1 VAAAR
6 ASSLRLLLAAS
17 AVAVAAG
24 LWVALGSSGPAHP
37 LRSGAVA
44 PGFNAAELEG
54 RSFSL
59 AEQHGRVV
67 FVNFWA
73 TWCAPCRDEAPAL
86 ERLYREFSERGFEIL
101 AISID
106 ETASRDTV
114 RSFREEF
121 DLTFPILI
129 DPARSIY
136 GAYQATG
143 VPETFLIDP
152 QGRIVER
159 FVGPRGWDEPR
170 YARAIERLLEAEAR
184 P

>member
-1 VAAAR
+1 
-6 ASSLRLLLAAS
+6 
-17 AVAVAAG
+17 
-24 LWVALGSSGPAHP
+24 
-37 LRSGAVA
+37 
-44 PGFNAAELEG
+44 
-54 RSFSL
+54 
-59 AEQHGRVV
+59 VV